1 MAIVMEDRSVGSLGA
16 AGSAGSAGRALTL
29 ATVSFAVSFAA
40 WGLIGG
46 LAPIFSSLYGLSAS
60 QTALLVAVPV
70 LLGSLARLPMG
81 MLTDR
86 FGGRLVFTALLV
98 FSSAAAFLVPI
109 TSGYTSLLVA
119 AFLIGMAGSSFAVGA
134 AFVSRWTSSGR
145 QGTALGIYGLG
156 TIGQS
161 LAVFAGP
168 VVAARFGWEAVFR
181 GTSALLLA
189 WAVVYYALARNP
201 AQTGRPA
208 TVAAMASILRR
219 APTAWLLGG
228 FYFLTFGGF
237 VAFSIYL
244 PTLLRAQFGLEPA
257 DAGFR
262 AAGFVVLATLM
273 RPVGGWLADRIGGA
287 QVLSWVFGG
296 VALCS
301 LLLTWPSIVPFTVG
315 ALSCAMLMGLGNG
328 AVFKLV
334 PEHFPKDTGTV
345 TGLVGALGGLGGFF
359 PPLLLGVFRDRLGAI
374 WPGFVLLAATALV
387 LRYANQRAF
396 RPGDVAWTRSLPIG
410 ARQALERV
418 RAGAWASLVTAGLA
432 VAIVVGSRNLQHFDA
447 ALVGYTFAT
456 LFAAFGISYRYAMWL
471 NRPPTRMYW
480 RRGWQ
485 AFFSRRSIGGNTLSL
500 GRRALVEFAAN
511 AYIFRRGRLRGLA
524 HWLIMW
530 GCLLA
535 AAITFPL
542 VWGWIHFETVP
553 GDFHMY
559 RTFVFGVAV
568 QDFPVESA
576 LAFVIFHGLV
586 WSSFLVIAGVM
597 LAFRRRMIDHGA
609 VAVQQ
614 FGQDILPLLLL
625 FAISVSG
632 LMLTASYTWMR
643 GYAYEFLAILHA
655 ATVIVTLLWLPF
667 GKLFHVFQ
675 RPAQLG
681 VGFYKDAGARD
692 QQAACRRC
700 GRPFASMAMV
710 RDLTEVEQELGFRYE
725 LPRGGH
731 YQDVCPKCR
740 RALFGLAQ
748 GALWREYLN
757 ARDLNA
763 RDQPRTREGG

>member
-1 MAIVMEDRSVGSLGA
+1 MRV
-16 AGSAGSAGRALTL
+16 RALVL
-29 ATVSFAVSFAA
+29 ATVSFTVSFAA
-40 WGLIGG
+40 WGLVGG
-46 LAPIFSSLYGLSAS
+46 LTSTFAGLYSLSAS
-60 QTALLVAVPV
+60 QTALLVAIPV

-86 FGGRLVFTALLV
+86 LGGRLVFSALLA
-98 FSSAAAFLVPI
+98 FSGLAAFVVSL
-109 TSGYTSLLVA
+109 TSSYSALLVA

-134 AFVSRWTSSGR
+134 AFVSRWTPPAR

-156 TIGQS
+156 TMGQS
-161 LAVFAGP
+161 LAVFGGP
-168 VVAARFGWEAVFR
+168 VAAASVGWERVFQ
-181 GTSALLLA
+181 GTGAILLA
-189 WAVVYYALARNP
+189 WAIAYAVLARNP
-201 AQTGRPA
+201 VVTGRPA
-208 TVAAMASILRR
+208 TAAVMIGVLRR
-219 APTAWLLGG
+219 APTAWLLGA

-244 PTLLRAQFGLEPA
+244 PTLLRAQFDLVPA

-296 VALCS
+296 VSVFS
-301 LLLTWPSIVPFTVG
+301 LLLIWPSIVPFTVG
-315 ALSCAMLMGLGNG
+315 ALACALLFGLGNG

-334 PEHFPKDTGTV
+334 PERFPNDTGTV
-345 TGLVGALGGLGGFF
+345 TGLVGALGGIGGFF
-359 PPLLLGVFRDRLGAI
+359 PPLLLGVFRDRLGVM
-374 WPGFVLLAATALV
+374 WPGFVLLSLVALA
-387 LRYANQRAF
+387 LRFANQRAF
-396 RPGDVAWTRSLPIG
+396 RPGDVEWTHALPPA

-418 RAGAWASLVTAGLA
+418 RAGAWAALVTAALA
-432 VAIVVGSRNLQHFDA
+432 AAIVVGSRRLQHFDA
-447 ALVGYTFAT
+447 ALVSYTFAT

-471 NRPPTRMYW
+471 RRPPTRLYW

-485 AFFSRRSIGGNTLSL
+485 AFFASASVGRNTLSL
-500 GRRALVEFAAN
+500 ARRAVVEFAAN

-530 GCLLA
+530 GCVLA

-553 GDFHMY
+553 GDLDTY
-559 RTFVFGVAV
+559 RTFVFGVSAG
-568 QDFPVESA
+568 DFPVDSIA
-576 LAFVIFHGLV
+576 AFVIFHGLV

-597 LAFRRRMIDHGA
+597 LAFRRRMTDHGA

-614 FGQDILPLLLL
+614 FGHDILPLLLL
-625 FAISVSG
+625 FAISVTG

-655 ATVIVTLLWLPF
+655 VTVIVTLLWLPF

-681 VGFYKDAGARD
+681 VGFYKDAGKRER
-692 QQAACRRC
+692 QAVCRRC
-700 GRPFASMAMV
+700 GQAFASLTMI
-710 RDLTEVEQELGFRYE
+710 RDLTMVEQELGFSYE
-725 LPRGGH
+725 LPNGH
-731 YQDVCPKCR
+731 YQDICPKCR

-757 ARDLNA
+757 SRTE
-763 RDQPRTREGG
+763 PR